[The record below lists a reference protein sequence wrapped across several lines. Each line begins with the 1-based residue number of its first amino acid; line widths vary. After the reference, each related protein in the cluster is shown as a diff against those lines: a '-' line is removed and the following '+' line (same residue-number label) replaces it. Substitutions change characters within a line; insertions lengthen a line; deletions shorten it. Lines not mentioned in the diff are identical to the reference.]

1 MDEPLTPLE
10 PGREPQT
17 LSEALARLRAAQA
30 RIRRLEERLDL
41 VQEFADTGVFERDA
55 VTLVGHWDAHMYRI
69 YGLPE
74 RAPGLPSPS
83 YEETSSMIFE
93 EDRTQGAFAA
103 TLAHAGRHVQR
114 VRIRRPDGQVRHLHT
129 QWRVF
134 HDADGRPQ
142 RILGINTDDTDVYEL
157 AHSAE
162 LLRTDLDIALR
173 LGRVALWRHNL
184 ASGLVYLDE
193 RAAAVVGVPFTRE
206 GVALEVVRA
215 QTHPDDLA
223 SVIGGAEQTLET
235 GASVDLEVRYRLPGG
250 GWRDVLSRRALQRG
264 ADGEPVGFVGVLLD
278 VSDRVEQNRRA
289 LESARRLEAAAE
301 AARIGL
307 WSTAVDTPVPNWSP
321 RTFALFGLD
330 PQDGAPL
337 MEDWLMRCVHAD
349 DRRRVRDEI
358 LAWWRQ
364 GDGPHQIEFRVIR
377 PSDGALRWL
386 LVRGRIEAASPV
398 KPRRAEGVVIDV
410 TEQQQTLRQLKDTVE
425 RMKLTTRALGL
436 GTWTASRG
444 HTDVIWDE
452 QMFKLRGIDSP
463 TRRIFNEEIA
473 TFVHPEDRQPI
484 MTDQIA
490 RVADSSPWQHNFRVV
505 WPDGQ
510 VRWISSQSV
519 GVVDEQGQPNGRIG
533 VNWDS
538 TAAQLAATA
547 MREREVAVAQSQAK
561 SQAMSRISHELRT
574 PLNAVLG
581 FTQLMRRAKNDADGE
596 PQGLWLA
603 HIEDAGRHLL
613 ALIDDVLEL
622 SRAEVGE
629 LKLAAEPV
637 DCAAVVSAALPL
649 VSGSALERGIS
660 LRLEALEGTVLA
672 DPVRLRQVLI
682 NLLSN
687 AIKYNR
693 PGGEVR
699 VWSRSDGERVAL
711 HVADDGLGIAPEHLK
726 HVFEPF
732 NRLGA
737 ETTSVE
743 GSGIGLTIVKVLVES
758 MGGTVQ
764 VRSEPGQGSEF
775 IVWLPAASADAMAK
789 IPAATQAAPLA
800 TAPELRALPASAQVL
815 YIEDNPVNA
824 LLVRA
829 MLEHRPTVT
838 LVVAEDGQSGVR
850 SALALQPDLVLVDM
864 QLPDI
869 DGLAVLRALRADPRT
884 AGLCCVA
891 LSANATP
898 HDVAAALAAGFS
910 DYWTKPID
918 FRRFLEGIDRL
929 LGLPG

>member
-1 MDEPLTPLE
+1 M
-10 PGREPQT
+10 
-17 LSEALARLRAAQA
+17 
-30 RIRRLEERLDL
+30 
-41 VQEFADTGVFERDA
+41 QEFTDTGIFERDA
-55 VTLVGHWDAHMYRI
+55 VTMVGSWDAHMYRI

-74 RAPGLPSPS
+74 RAAGMPAPS
-83 YEETSSMIFE
+83 YEQTSSMIFD
-93 EDRTQGAFAA
+93 EDRKRGAFAA
-103 TLAHAGRHVQR
+103 TLASPGPHEQR
-114 VRIRRPDGQVRHLHT
+114 LRIRRPDGAVRYVHT
-129 QWRVF
+129 HWRVF
-134 HDADGRPQ
+134 HDADGRPK
-142 RILGINTDDTDVYEL
+142 RVLGINTDDTEVYEL
-157 AHSAE
+157 AHRAE
-162 LLRTDLDIALR
+162 SLRTDLDNALG
-173 LGRVALWRHNL
+173 LGQVALWRHDL
-184 ASGLVYLDE
+184 ASGLFFLDE
-193 RAAAVVGVPFTRE
+193 RAAAMVGMRFAPEGTPFDAVRE
-206 GVALEVVRA
+206 RI
-215 QTHPDDLA
+215 HPDDVA
-223 SVIGGAEQTLET
+223 AVVKAAQHTLET
-235 GASVDLEVRYRLPGG
+235 GDPVDTELRYRLPDG

-264 ADGEPVGFVGVLLD
+264 ADGAPVAFVGVLLD

-330 PQDGAPL
+330 PDEGALPT
-337 MEDWLMRCVHAD
+337 EDWLLRCVHAD
-349 DRRRVRDEI
+349 DRGRLRDEI
-358 LAWWRQ
+358 LAWWRR
-364 GDGPHQIEFRVIR
+364 GDGPHEMEFRVVR

-386 LVRGRIEAASPV
+386 LVRGRIEAASPA
-398 KPRRAEGVVIDV
+398 KARRAEGVLIDV
-410 TEQQQTLRQLKDTVE
+410 TEQHQTLRQLKETVE
-425 RMKLTTRALGL
+425 RVSLTSRALGL
-436 GTWTASRG
+436 GTWTANRG
-444 HTDVIWDE
+444 HTEIIWDE

-473 TFVHPEDRQPI
+473 SFVHPEDRQPI

-533 VNWDS
+533 VSWDS

-547 MREREVAVAQSQAK
+547 MREGEVAVAQSQAK

-574 PLNAVLG
+574 PLNAMLG
-581 FTQLMRRAKNDADGE
+581 FTQLMRGANKSSADGE
-596 PQGLWLA
+596 QQARWLA

-629 LKLAAEPV
+629 FKLTAAPV
-637 DCAAVVSAALPL
+637 DCAAVVNAALAL
-649 VSGSALERGIS
+649 VSGSALERGVS
-660 LRLEALEGTVLA
+660 LHLEPIEGTVLA
-672 DPVRLRQVLI
+672 DPVRLSQVLI

-693 PGGEVR
+693 AGGEVR
-699 VWSRSDGERVAL
+699 VWSQSGGERVAL
-711 HVADDGLGIAPEHLK
+711 HVADTGVGIAPEHLQ

-732 NRLGA
+732 NRVGA
-737 ETTSVE
+737 EATDVE
-743 GSGIGLTIVKVLVES
+743 GSGIGLAIVKVLVES

-764 VRSEPGQGSEF
+764 VRSQPGLGSEF
-775 IVWLPAASADAMAK
+775 IVSLSAANADA
-789 IPAATQAAPLA
+789 AAETPLTEHGALPIAAA
-800 TAPELRALPASAQVL
+800 DRAALPAGARVL

-829 MLEHRPTVT
+829 MLEQRPAVT

-850 SALALQPDLVLVDM
+850 SALRLKPDLVLVDM

-884 AGLCCVA
+884 AGLRCVA
-891 LSANATP
+891 LSANAMP
-898 HDVAAALAAGFS
+898 DDVEAALAAGFT

-918 FRRFLEGIDRL
+918 FRRFLECIDRL